1 MENERIILASPS
13 VEQAE
18 KILEAVLES
27 KNELSEFM
35 PWLPYALT
43 LEDSISNTETAISN
57 YFNFEKEL
65 RFAIMECSSERLL
78 GMISLIISDK
88 SVPYFEIGY
97 WLRTT
102 EVGNGYVTDAIKML
116 ESYAFNE
123 LKAKRVAIKTA
134 KSNLKSQAVA
144 ERSGYEL
151 EAVLANARR
160 LPSGELDSTLI
171 YSKLGL

>member
-1 MENERIILASPS
+1 MENDRIRLVSPS
-13 VEQAE
+13 TEQAE

-27 KNELSEFM
+27 RNELSEFM
-35 PWLPYALT
+35 PWIPYALT
-43 LEDSISNTETAISN
+43 IDDSIANTERAIN
-57 YFNFEKEL
+57 NFRKFENEL
-65 RFAIMECSSERLL
+65 RFAIMELSSDRFL
-78 GMISLIISDK
+78 GIVSLIICDK
-88 SVPYFEIGY
+88 SIPYYEIGY

-102 EVGNGYVTDAIKML
+102 EVGKGYISESIKL
-116 ESYAFNE
+116 IENYAFCE
-123 LKAKRVAIKTA
+123 LNANRVAIKTA

-151 EAVLANARR
+151 DAVLANARR

>member
-1 MENERIILASPS
+1 MKNERIVLASPS
-13 VEQAE
+13 IEQAE

-27 KNELSEFM
+27 KNELSKFM
-35 PWLPYALT
+35 PWIPHALT
-43 LEDSISNTETAISN
+43 IEDTVSNTERAISN
-57 YFNFEKEL
+57 YFNFENEL
-65 RFAIMECSSERLL
+65 RFVIMENSSERLL
-78 GMISLIISDK
+78 GIISLIISDK

-97 WLRTT
+97 WLRTIET
-102 EVGNGYVTDAIKML
+102 GNGYVTDAVKLL

-160 LPSGELDSTLI
+160 LPSGELDSTFI